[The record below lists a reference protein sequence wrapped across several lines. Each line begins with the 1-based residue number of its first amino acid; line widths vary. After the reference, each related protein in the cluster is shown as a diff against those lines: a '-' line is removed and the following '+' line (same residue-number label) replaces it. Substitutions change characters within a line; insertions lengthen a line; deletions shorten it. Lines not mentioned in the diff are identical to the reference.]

1 MAQNQHFIM
10 ALDNIYL
17 KPLFGIV
24 NILEKGRFVLKF
36 GYARVSTQDQ
46 SLSLQLD
53 ALAHY
58 GVDQIFEEKE
68 SGKMKNRPQLDELLK
83 VLRKDDT
90 VIVYKLD
97 RISRSTKHLIELME
111 YFESKE
117 IHFVSIQ
124 DKIDTTTAM
133 GRFFFRMLASIA
145 ELERDIISERTKDGL
160 TAARARGR
168 NGGRPKVDLK
178 KIELAIKMYESKDY
192 SLSQIKTATGIG
204 ATTLYRY
211 LEKKKDI

>member
-1 MAQNQHFIM
+1 M
-10 ALDNIYL
+10 
-17 KPLFGIV
+17 
-24 NILEKGRFVLKF
+24 KF

-46 SLSLQLD
+46 SLSLQRD
-53 ALAHY
+53 ALNKY
-58 GVDQIFEEKE
+58 GVDDTFEEKE
-68 SGKMKNRPQLDELLK
+68 SGKRKSRPQLDELLK

-90 VIVYKLD
+90 VVVYKLD

-111 YFESKE
+111 YFEIKG

-124 DKIDTTTAM
+124 DNIDTTTAM

-168 NGGRPKVDLK
+168 KGGRPKVESK
-178 KIELAIKMYESKDY
+178 KIVLAMKMYESKDY
-192 SLSQIKTATGIG
+192 SLSQIKEATGIG

-211 LEKKKDI
+211 LEKKTLTEEEMKEYSP

>member
-1 MAQNQHFIM
+1 M
-10 ALDNIYL
+10 
-17 KPLFGIV
+17 
-24 NILEKGRFVLKF
+24 KF

-53 ALAHY
+53 ALYHY
-58 GVDQIFEEKE
+58 KVDQIFEEKE
-68 SGKMKNRPQLDELLK
+68 SGKRKHRPQLDELLK
-83 VLRKDDT
+83 ILRKNDT
-90 VIVYKLD
+90 VVVYKLD

-111 YFESKE
+111 HFEEKG

-168 NGGRPKVDLK
+168 NGGRPKVESK
-178 KIELAIKMYESKDY
+178 KIMLAMKMYESKDY
-192 SLSQIKTATGIG
+192 SLSQIKEATGIG

-211 LEKKKDI
+211 LEKKEPSGQEV

>member
-1 MAQNQHFIM
+1 M
-10 ALDNIYL
+10 YR
-17 KPLFGIV
+17 
-24 NILEKGRFVLKF
+24 KGRFILKF

-53 ALAHY
+53 ALDHY
-58 GVDQIFEEKE
+58 GVAETFEEKE
-68 SGKMKNRPQLDELLK
+68 SGKRKNRPQLDELLK
-83 VLRKDDT
+83 VLRKGDT
-90 VIVYKLD
+90 VVVYKLD

-111 YFESKE
+111 YFESKG

-168 NGGRPKVDLK
+168 KGGRPKVESK
-178 KIELAIKMYESKDY
+178 KIVLAMKMYESKDY
-192 SLSQIKTATGIG
+192 SLSQIKAATGIG

-211 LEKKKDI
+211 LEKETLSKEDV

>member
-1 MAQNQHFIM
+1 M
-10 ALDNIYL
+10 
-17 KPLFGIV
+17 
-24 NILEKGRFVLKF
+24 KF

-53 ALAHY
+53 ALTHY
-58 GVDQIFEEKE
+58 RVDQTFEEKE
-68 SGKMKNRPQLDELLK
+68 SGMKKKRPQLDELLK
-83 VLRKDDT
+83 ILRKGDT

-111 YFESKE
+111 YFESNG

-211 LEKKKDI
+211 LEKKKISSKEL

>member
-1 MAQNQHFIM
+1 M
-10 ALDNIYL
+10 
-17 KPLFGIV
+17 
-24 NILEKGRFVLKF
+24 KF
-36 GYARVSTQDQ
+36 GYARVSTQNQ
-46 SLSLQLD
+46 SLSLQID
-53 ALAHY
+53 ALQKY
-58 GVDQIFEEKE
+58 KVDQIFEEKE
-68 SGKMKNRPQLDELLK
+68 SGKKKDRPRLEELLR

-90 VIVYKLD
+90 VVVYKLD

-111 YFESKE
+111 CFEEKG
-117 IHFVSIQ
+117 IHFVSLQ
-124 DKIDTTTAM
+124 DNIDTTTAM

-192 SLSQIKTATGIG
+192 SLSQIQIKTATGIG

-211 LEKKKDI
+211 LEKKKISSEEL

>member
-1 MAQNQHFIM
+1 
-10 ALDNIYL
+10 
-17 KPLFGIV
+17 
-24 NILEKGRFVLKF
+24 LKF

-53 ALAHY
+53 ALTHY
-58 GVDQIFEEKE
+58 GVDQTFEEKE
-68 SGKMKNRPQLDELLK
+68 SGKKKKNRPQLDELLK
-83 VLRKDDT
+83 ILRKGDT

-97 RISRSTKHLIELME
+97 RRISRSTKHLIELME
-111 YFESKE
+111 HFESNG

-211 LEKKKDI
+211 LEKKKIPSKEL

>member
-1 MAQNQHFIM
+1 
-10 ALDNIYL
+10 
-17 KPLFGIV
+17 
-24 NILEKGRFVLKF
+24 VLKF

-46 SLSLQLD
+46 SLSLQIDVLN
-53 ALAHY
+53 HY
-58 GVDQIFEEKE
+58 KVDQIFEEIE
-68 SGKMKNRPQLDELLK
+68 SGKRKNRPQLGELLK
-83 VLRKDDT
+83 VLRKGDT
-90 VIVYKLD
+90 VVVYKLD

-111 YFESKE
+111 QFEEKE

-160 TAARARGR
+160 AAARARGR
-168 NGGRPKVDLK
+168 NGGRPKVESK
-178 KIELAIKMYESKDY
+178 KILLATKMYESKDY
-192 SLSQIKTATGIG
+192 SLSQIKEATGIG

-211 LEKKKDI
+211 IGKKEKKISSEEV

>member
-1 MAQNQHFIM
+1 M
-10 ALDNIYL
+10 
-17 KPLFGIV
+17 
-24 NILEKGRFVLKF
+24 KF

-53 ALAHY
+53 ALSHF
-58 GVDQIFEEKE
+58 GVDQVFEEKE
-68 SGKMKNRPQLDELLK
+68 SGKRKNRPQLDELLK
-83 VLRKDDT
+83 VLRQGDT
-90 VIVYKLD
+90 VVVYKLD

-111 YFESKE
+111 HFEEKE

-168 NGGRPKVDLK
+168 KGGRPKVESK
-178 KIELAIKMYESKDY
+178 KITLALKMYESKDY
-192 SLSQIKTATGIG
+192 SLSQIKAATGIG

-211 LEKKKDI
+211 LENKTLASKEV

>member
-1 MAQNQHFIM
+1 M
-10 ALDNIYL
+10 
-17 KPLFGIV
+17 
-24 NILEKGRFVLKF
+24 KF

-192 SLSQIKTATGIG
+192 SLSQIKTATGIVSRAIIKCWFWAIEIVG
-204 ATTLYRY
+204 SFLFIVSFLFLSFHYNFSFDRKV
-211 LEKKKDI
+211 L

>member
-1 MAQNQHFIM
+1 
-10 ALDNIYL
+10 
-17 KPLFGIV
+17 V
-24 NILEKGRFVLKF
+24 V
-36 GYARVSTQDQ
+36 
-46 SLSLQLD
+46 
-53 ALAHY
+53 
-58 GVDQIFEEKE
+58 
-68 SGKMKNRPQLDELLK
+68 
-83 VLRKDDT
+83 
-90 VIVYKLD
+90 VYKLD

-111 YFESKE
+111 HFEAKG

-133 GRFFFRMLASIA
+133 GRFFFFRMLVSIA

-211 LEKKKDI
+211 LDKKKISGKEL